1 MHFCTVFICQPKGIL
16 LFTSCAVAHNP
27 AFICR
32 TICCI
37 FRFFLIV
44 ITNKYDIMIGQR
56 LNDQLFI
63 QTFIDDFIIN
73 ATPKKILCDDF
84 TGWTFLWKKKWLLFI
99 ASALCFIYRSSH
111 NTIPHDGFDRF
122 DKTQFLNLDEII
134 KGSSAPD
141 TSGPPHPFPVGNLQT
156 VMFSCTVGVATDS
169 DKLPRF
175 IGAKIGQ
182 QIHPFRFS
190 YDFRC
195 NIWHCDH
202 LLPRSDFSFWTRTLL
217 FAVASRLSRRFSMWS
232 VSLLSKSD
240 SASRKGL
247 GD

>member
-1 MHFCTVFICQPKGIL
+1 MFITHLRQ
-16 LFTSCAVAHNP
+16 S
-27 AFICR
+27 
-32 TICCI
+32 
-37 FRFFLIV
+37 
-44 ITNKYDIMIGQR
+44 
-56 LNDQLFI
+56 
-63 QTFIDDFIIN
+63 II
-73 ATPKKILCDDF
+73 K
-84 TGWTFLWKKKWLLFI
+84 
-99 ASALCFIYRSSH
+99 AS
-111 NTIPHDGFDRF
+111 
-122 DKTQFLNLDEII
+122 NLDEII
-134 KGSSAPD
+134 KGCSAPD

-175 IGAKIGQ
+175 IGAKIRQ

-232 VSLLSKSD
+232 VSLLSKSE

-247 GD
+247 GDWYIAFACFGDKSISCRAYRSWEATKEQTADLYHRILTSAGYSASSLEKYHYLSDCHRHVRSNLTLIPGVLAVLHPQKLWRTR